1 MTDRVL
7 TAEILERTVIGYI
20 QNTPKIP
27 YWSTDRMS
35 LIGEQIIAHAQ
46 AIAANAAE
54 NDRLRD
60 ALSEDITDEERQ
72 DLQMKRDQ
80 VYLDTLAREI
90 VVVLLAKKGL
100 NVGAKVSSDVM
111 NELSGPD
118 APDEAEFS
126 YETMKEYYSKQGRA
140 EFL

>member
-1 MTDRVL
+1 MANEVL
-7 TAEILERTVIGYI
+7 TVESLEKVVIQYI

-27 YWSTDRMS
+27 YWSTDRMVC
-35 LIGEQIIAHAQ
+35 IGEQIIAHAQ
-46 AIAANAAE
+46 AIAANAVE

-72 DLQMKRDQ
+72 DLRLKRDQ

-90 VVVLLAKKGL
+90 VVVLLAKRGL

-111 NELSGPD
+111 NKLSGPD
-118 APDEAEFS
+118 APDESKFPH
-126 YETMKEYYSKQGRA
+126 ETMREYYSKQGMA
-140 EFL
+140 DFL